1 MSTQKI
7 FFSYSRF
14 DSNFALKL
22 AKDLRE
28 AGADIWIDQL
38 DIPAGNHWDS
48 AVEGA
53 LSSAACVLVILS
65 PSSTASTN
73 VMDEVSFALESGKKI
88 IPVLLDDCLAPF
100 RLRRLQRIDF
110 TSDYGAGFNQLVQA
124 LNLATTA
131 VPKKENSGQ
140 TSQSNPDA
148 DMNSSATGATENTKW
163 ETNLWEEAC
172 RINTIE
178 SYKNYL
184 NQSIKG
190 EFKSEARLFLKQL
203 ELQQKEDEVEGL
215 LWQKAKT
222 ENSKKIY
229 QHYLEE
235 YPHGNF
241 ETLAIAAIADIERA
255 EKAELA
261 RIKELEQK
269 QEREKLAKENQ
280 EKEARL
286 KAEKEKEAR
295 EKLEREQ
302 KLKEEKEK
310 AAKEREEKEL
320 ARQKEKEL
328 AAKEKQEKDLARQK
342 EKEQALLLKQQER
355 EKALK
360 ENPGLATS
368 GSDGKK
374 KIYIGAGAVLLLL
387 VVFGIYKMSSG
398 NGDESTWKEAIA
410 KNDSTSYA
418 NYQSKYPDGKY
429 FALAKS
435 KLEVITRAHQEK
447 RDSLNASTASSNVAS
462 TGSDPKV
469 IPVEK
474 SDTTKLATPV
484 KAKTKPEPA
493 PKQKTKLALG
503 QKYHGGIIITIN
515 SAGDHGLIASVLE
528 EGNLNWE
535 TANKV
540 CAAYTTG
547 AFNDWRLPNK
557 VELSMM
563 YLSRQ
568 YLGSYIKGPYWSS
581 TEENRNNAWIQN
593 FTNGYQSKANKST
606 KYAVRAVQSF

>member
-7 FFSYSRF
+7 FFSYSRI

-22 AKDLRE
+22 AKELRE

-53 LSSAACVLVILS
+53 LSGAACVLVILS
-65 PSSTASTN
+65 PSSTGSTN

-124 LNLATTA
+124 LNLATTT
-131 VPKKENSGQ
+131 VPKHDDDEQGSSSTHNTNSDTTVTGTNENS
-140 TSQSNPDA
+140 
-148 DMNSSATGATENTKW
+148 KW
-163 ETNLWEEAC
+163 EINLWEEAC

-229 QHYLEE
+229 QHYIEE
-235 YPHGNF
+235 YPQGNF
-241 ETLAIAAIADIERA
+241 ETLAIAAITDIERA
-255 EKAELA
+255 EKEELA
-261 RIKELEQK
+261 RVKELEQK
-269 QEREKLAKENQ
+269 QERERLAREKQ
-280 EKEARL
+280 EKETKL
-286 KAEKEKEAR
+286 KEEREKEAK
-295 EKLEREQ
+295 EKLAREQ
-302 KLKEEKEK
+302 KIKEEKEK
-310 AAKEREEKEL
+310 AAKEKEEKEL
-320 ARQKEKEL
+320 ARQKEKDL

-342 EKEQALLLKQQER
+342 EKEQAALLKQQER

-374 KIYIGAGAVLLLL
+374 KIYFGVGAVVLLL
-387 VVFGIYKMSSG
+387 VIFGIYKMSSG
-398 NGDESTWKEAIA
+398 NGDVTAWNEAVA
-410 KNDSTSYA
+410 KNDSTSFA
-418 NYQSKYPDGKY
+418 GYQVKYPEGKY
-429 FALAKS
+429 YALAKS
-435 KLEVITRAHQEK
+435 KLEVITRARQEA
-447 RDSLNASTASSNVAS
+447 RDSLKASIVVGTNP
-462 TGSDPKV
+462 DV
-469 IPVEK
+469 ITPLTQK
-474 SDTTKLATPV
+474 TDTVKITTPV
-484 KAKTKPEPA
+484 KAKTKVEAP
-493 PKQKTKLALG
+493 PKQKAKLALG

-515 SAGDHGLIASVLE
+515 PAGDHGLIASVLE
-528 EGNLNWE
+528 EGSLNWE

-557 VELSMM
+557 VELSML

-568 YLGSYIKGPYWSS
+568 YLGSFIKGPYWSS

-593 FTNGYQSKANKST
+593 FTNGYQSKSNKSS

>member
-124 LNLATTA
+124 LNLATTT
-131 VPKKENSGQ
+131 VPKHDGSGQ
-140 TSQSNPDA
+140 GSPSTQNA
-148 DMNSSATGATENTKW
+148 DTDSSVPGVTENMKW

-235 YPHGNF
+235 YPQGNF

-255 EKAELA
+255 EKEELA
-261 RIKELEQK
+261 KVKELEQK
-269 QEREKLAKENQ
+269 QERE
-280 EKEARL
+280 RL
-286 KAEKEKEAR
+286 AR
-295 EKLEREQ
+295 EKLE
-302 KLKEEKEK
+302 
-310 AAKEREEKEL
+310 
-320 ARQKEKEL
+320 
-328 AAKEKQEKDLARQK
+328 
-342 EKEQALLLKQQER
+342 
-355 EKALK
+355 
-360 ENPGLATS
+360 
-368 GSDGKK
+368 
-374 KIYIGAGAVLLLL
+374 
-387 VVFGIYKMSSG
+387 
-398 NGDESTWKEAIA
+398 
-410 KNDSTSYA
+410 
-418 NYQSKYPDGKY
+418 
-429 FALAKS
+429 
-435 KLEVITRAHQEK
+435 
-447 RDSLNASTASSNVAS
+447 
-462 TGSDPKV
+462 
-469 IPVEK
+469 
-474 SDTTKLATPV
+474 
-484 KAKTKPEPA
+484 
-493 PKQKTKLALG
+493 
-503 QKYHGGIIITIN
+503 
-515 SAGDHGLIASVLE
+515 
-528 EGNLNWE
+528 
-535 TANKV
+535 
-540 CAAYTTG
+540 
-547 AFNDWRLPNK
+547 
-557 VELSMM
+557 
-563 YLSRQ
+563 
-568 YLGSYIKGPYWSS
+568 
-581 TEENRNNAWIQN
+581 
-593 FTNGYQSKANKST
+593 
-606 KYAVRAVQSF
+606 

>member
-124 LNLATTA
+124 LNLATTT
-131 VPKKENSGQ
+131 VPKHNDGGQ
-140 TSQSNPDA
+140 GSPSTQNA
-148 DMNSSATGATENTKW
+148 DTDSSITGATENTKW

-184 NQSIKG
+184 NQSLKG

-235 YPHGNF
+235 YPQGNF
-241 ETLAIAAIADIERA
+241 ETLAIAAIADIERG
-255 EKAELA
+255 EKEELA
-261 RIKELEQK
+261 RVKELEQK
-269 QEREKLAKENQ
+269 QERERLAKEKQ
-280 EKEARL
+280 EKEAKL
-286 KAEKEKEAR
+286 KEDKEKEAK

-310 AAKEREEKEL
+310 AAKEKEEKEL

-328 AAKEKQEKDLARQK
+328 AAKEKQEKELARQK
-342 EKEQALLLKQQER
+342 EKEQALLLKQQEK
-355 EKALK
+355 EKAMK
-360 ENPGLATS
+360 ENPGMPPP
-368 GSDGKK
+368 GSDNKK
-374 KIYIGAGAVLLLL
+374 KIYIGVGAVVLLL

-398 NGDESTWKEAIA
+398 NSDVTAWNEALS
-410 KNDSTSYA
+410 KNDSTSFA
-418 NYQSKYPDGKY
+418 NYQIKFPEGKY
-429 FALAKS
+429 YALAKS
-435 KLEVITRAHQEK
+435 KLEVITRASQEA
-447 RDSLNASTASSNVAS
+447 RDSLKTSIVVA
-462 TGSDPKV
+462 SDPKV
-469 IPVEK
+469 KTPPAEK
-474 SDTTKLATPV
+474 NDTAKITTPV
-484 KAKTKPEPA
+484 KAKTKPEPS
-493 PKQKTKLALG
+493 PKQKPKLALG
-503 QKYHGGIIITIN
+503 QKFHGGIIITIN

-528 EGNLNWE
+528 EGSLNWE

-593 FTNGYQSKANKST
+593 FTNGYQSKSNKST

>member
-53 LSSAACVLVILS
+53 LSSAAFVLVILS

-110 TSDYGAGFNQLVQA
+110 TSDYGVGFNQLVQV
-124 LNLATTA
+124 LNLATNIA
-131 VPKKENSGQ
+131 PKTDNTKA
-140 TSQSNPDA
+140 SNLQNADA
-148 DMNSSATGATENTKW
+148 DSAITGANENATW
-163 ETNLWEEAC
+163 ETNLWEETC
-172 RINTIE
+172 RINTIAA
-178 SYKNYL
+178 YKNYL

-222 ENSKKIY
+222 ENSKHIY
-229 QHYLEE
+229 KHYLEE
-235 YPHGNF
+235 YPQGNF
-241 ETLAIAAIADIERA
+241 ETLALAAIAEL
-255 EKAELA
+255 EKAEKEELAKIKAAEKLQEQERLA
-261 RIKELEQK
+261 R
-269 QEREKLAKENQ
+269 EKQ

-286 KAEKEKEAR
+286 KEEKEKEAK
-295 EKLEREQ
+295 EKLAREQ
-302 KLKEEKEK
+302 KIKEEKEQ
-310 AAKEREEKEL
+310 AAKEKAAQDLIRQQEREK
-320 ARQKEKEL
+320 
-328 AAKEKQEKDLARQK
+328 AAKEKQEKELAKKQEK
-342 EKEQALLLKQQER
+342 EKAALLKKQAD
-355 EKALK
+355 EKFLK
-360 ENPGLATS
+360 ENPGKSLP

-374 KIYIGAGAVLLLL
+374 KIYIGAGVLLLIL
-387 VVFGIYKMSSG
+387 IVFGITKMTGG
-398 NGDESTWKEAIA
+398 NPEEAAWNDAVA
-410 KNDSTSYA
+410 KNDSTSFA
-418 NYQSKYPDGKY
+418 VFKEKYPSGKY
-429 FALAKS
+429 FAIAKS
-435 KLEVITRAHQEK
+435 KLEVITRARQQT
-447 RDSLNASTASSNVAS
+447 RDSLNALVVVTDPPIEKPTTNVQ
-462 TGSDPKV
+462 
-469 IPVEK
+469 K
-474 SDTTKLATPV
+474 SDTTSKVKVTPTTV
-484 KAKTKPEPA
+484 TPKTKTA
-493 PKQKTKLALG
+493 PPPKAPQKLVLG
-503 QKYHGGIIITIN
+503 QKHHGGIIIVVN
-515 SAGDHGLIASVLE
+515 PAGGHGLIASVKE
-528 EGNLNWE
+528 VGSLNWE

-547 AFNDWRLPNK
+547 SFNDWRLPNK

-568 YLGSYIKGPYWSS
+568 YLGEFIKGQYWTS
-581 TEENRNNAWIQN
+581 TEENKNNAWTQN
-593 FTNGYQSKANKST
+593 FSNGNQSKSNKSA
-606 KYAVRAVQSF
+606 KLAVRAVQSF